1 MKTFYNYCLLIAG
14 LFIVQAAS
22 AQETCEVLMPSIAG
36 QYEGDCKKGKANGN
50 GKAEGTD
57 QYLGEFKDG
66 MPHGKG
72 IYRWKN
78 GDFYD
83 GEWVKG
89 KREGDGG
96 MAYKR
101 TGKADSVVTG
111 FWKKDT
117 YVGKYEKPYI
127 IHHRT
132 NHFTTVEVKKSKSAI
147 ENTITIEV
155 GSTSG
160 GAKSITRGS
169 IPKPELSDIQI
180 IKGSYLQSQSMN
192 KGERISSKTLTKVS
206 FPFHARY
213 QIGGQDAEIEI
224 LEPGN
229 WLIIL
234 KLNE

>member
-1 MKTFYNYCLLIAG
+1 METFSKYSLLIAG
-14 LFIVQAAS
+14 LLIVQAAW
-22 AQETCEVLMPSIAG
+22 AQQTCEVLMPSIAG

-66 MPHGKG
+66 LPHGTG

-78 GDFYD
+78 GDIYD
-83 GEWVKG
+83 GEWAKG

-96 MAYKR
+96 MSYKR

-111 FWKKDT
+111 FWKKDV
-117 YVGKYEKPYI
+117 YIGKFEQPFI

-132 NHFTTVEVKKSKSAI
+132 NHFTQVEIKKNKSAVQ
-147 ENTITIEV
+147 NTITIEV

-160 GAKSITRGS
+160 GARSITRGT
-169 IPKPELSDIQI
+169 IPKPELTDIQI
-180 IKGSYLQSQSMN
+180 IKGSYLQTQSMN
-192 KGERISSKTLTKVS
+192 KGERISSVTLIKVA
-206 FPFHARY
+206 FPFHATYR
-213 QIGGQDAEIEI
+213 IGTQDAEIEI

-229 WLIIL
+229 WLIL
-234 KLNE
+234 LRLNE